1 MIFDNNYG
9 IILHI
14 SSPRRKKTILWVLF
28 EVILMSTHNISFFE
42 EWPKKFFQLSL
53 NKMILNIYKNYY
65 YQYVQPILM
74 KKYEPCYEKT
84 GFLHMRKQRR
94 RSASR

>member
-14 SSPRRKKTILWVLF
+14 SSPRRKKTMLWVLF

-42 EWPKKFFQLSL
+42 EWPKIIFQLSL
-53 NKMILNIYKNYY
+53 NKMILNIYKNYS
-65 YQYVQPILM
+65 YQYVQPIFN
-74 KKYEPCYEKT
+74 EEI
-84 GFLHMRKQRR
+84 
-94 RSASR
+94 